1 LLLSRIHTKGRSPI
15 HLLVECLH
23 LKLRFSE
30 MWTLPDCSMVDGY
43 SPYLIEGLRKFDLK
57 MRGGTSG
64 VSHDLDLCLHKVRRL
79 VLMLVKSL

>member
-1 LLLSRIHTKGRSPI
+1 
-15 HLLVECLH
+15 
-23 LKLRFSE
+23 
-30 MWTLPDCSMVDGY
+30 MVDGY

-79 VLMLVKSL
+79 VLMLVKSLKFSDSPLVGDLDGRMVGTQSWCMA